1 MAGALKVAV
10 TGASSGIGRAT
21 AIELARR
28 GHLVFAAARRE
39 EVLADLAAATPNIQA
54 VSLDVTDA
62 DSVRRAW
69 AKIEASTGGA
79 RADGLGHNPG
89 VAPTGPPAIPA
100 RPEVPPPSPTTL
112 VALPPTRR

>member
-69 AKIEASTGGA
+69 AKIDASTGGA
-79 RADGLGHNPG
+79 RVDLLGHNPG
-89 VAPTGPPAIPA
+89 TALTGPVEIPA
-100 RPEVPPPSPTTL
+100 HADVQRPFSTDGVRVRTNN
-112 VALPPTRR
+112 R